1 MAGPANF
8 DQILNMA
15 RKDILDK
22 ESIKMKLGRMAL
34 EIVENN
40 LEEDSIILVGIE
52 ENGGVIARNMEKLL
66 KEYSSLS
73 VQLVNLRLDKKH
85 PDEITLSQEVD
96 ITNKVIILVDD
107 VANSGKTIL
116 YSLKPFLEF
125 HPKKIQTLALVERTH
140 KIFPVNLDYKGLSVA
155 TTLQEHIFVE
165 VKDEDVIGA
174 YLT

>member
-1 MAGPANF
+1 
-8 DQILNMA
+8 MA

-22 ESIKMKLGRMAL
+22 DSIKMKLERMAL

-40 LEEDSIILVGIE
+40 LEEDNIILVGIE
-52 ENGGVIARNMEKLL
+52 ENGSVIARSVEKLL
-66 KEYSSLS
+66 KQYSTLN

-85 PDEITLSQEVD
+85 PGEIILSQQLN
-96 ITNKVIILVDD
+96 ITDKVIVLVDD

-155 TTLQEHIFVE
+155 TTLQEHIYVE
-165 VKDEDVIGA
+165 VQGEEVVGA
-174 YLT
+174 YMT

>member
-1 MAGPANF
+1 
-8 DQILNMA
+8 MA

-22 ESIKMKLGRMAL
+22 VSISMKLERMAL

-40 LEEDSIILVGIE
+40 VEEDSIVLVGIRD
-52 ENGGVIARNMEKLL
+52 NGSVIARTIEQLL
-66 KEYSSLS
+66 KQHSNLK
-73 VQLVNLRLDKKH
+73 VQLVDLSLDKKH
-85 PDEITLSQEVD
+85 PLDITLSENLD
-96 ITNKVIILVDD
+96 ITGKVVIIVDD

-116 YSLKPFLEF
+116 YSLKPFLDF

-165 VKDEDVIGA
+165 VQDGAVVGA

>member
-1 MAGPANF
+1 
-8 DQILNMA
+8 MA

-22 ESIKMKLGRMAL
+22 ESIRMKLERMAL

-40 LEEDSIILVGIE
+40 LEEAGIILVGIE
-52 ENGGVIARNMEKLL
+52 ENGSVIARNMEKLL
-66 KEYSSLS
+66 KTHSKLD
-73 VQLVNLRLDKKH
+73 VQLINLKIDKKH
-85 PDEITLSQEVD
+85 PGEITLSEQVD
-96 ITNKVIILVDD
+96 ITNKVVVLVDD

-155 TTLQEHIFVE
+155 TTLQEHILVE
-165 VKDEDVIGA
+165 VKNEEVIGA

>member
-1 MAGPANF
+1 
-8 DQILNMA
+8 MA

-52 ENGGVIARNMEKLL
+52 ENGSVIARTMEKLL
-66 KEYSSLS
+66 KEHSALN

-85 PDEITLSQEVD
+85 PGEITLSEEVD

-165 VKDEDVIGA
+165 VKNEDVVGA

>member
-1 MAGPANF
+1 
-8 DQILNMA
+8 MA
-15 RKDILDK
+15 RKDILDRQ
-22 ESIKMKLGRMAL
+22 SIKMKLERMAL

-40 LEEDSIILVGIE
+40 LDEDSIILVGIE
-52 ENGGVIARNMEKLL
+52 ENGSVIARNMEKLL
-66 KEYSSLS
+66 KEYSSLH
-73 VQLVNLRLDKKH
+73 VKLVNLRLDKKQ
-85 PDEITLSQEVD
+85 PGEITLSEEVD
-96 ITNKVIILVDD
+96 ISNKVIILVDD

-165 VKDEDVIGA
+165 VENEDVTGA